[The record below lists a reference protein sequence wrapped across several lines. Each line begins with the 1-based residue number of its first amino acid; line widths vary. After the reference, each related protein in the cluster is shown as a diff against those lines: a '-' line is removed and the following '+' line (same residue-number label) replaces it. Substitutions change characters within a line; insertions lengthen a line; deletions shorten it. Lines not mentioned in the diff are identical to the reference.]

1 MNGLRV
7 VIIMCV
13 FMLTFSCVQLKKK
26 KTNTHYNNVDTI
38 FVCYALLHRV
48 FCYFVLSPSTQ
59 VYPLLHVIFSS
70 FQIPVLPKTKLF
82 NGPLICFKLTRI
94 DLLTTRQVRV
104 DILIHFKMQVGIWFC
119 PPLKRGDARHDHN
132 DFDLSLSQLLSES
145 WIVSNMKL
153 NGW

>member
-119 PPLKRGDARHDHN
+119 RLLWKEAMHVMIIMILIFLCPSCYQKVE
-132 DFDLSLSQLLSES
+132 LSQI
-145 WIVSNMKL
+145 WN
-153 NGW
+153 